1 LTLDMISKGQEVVI
15 KSIKSKNARVYALR
29 FGINEGSKVK
39 CVAKINNG
47 PIILR
52 KNHQEIA
59 IGNGLA
65 KQIEVE
71 TQK

>member
-1 LTLDMISKGQEVVI
+1 MTLDKVSKGQEVVI
-15 KSIKSKNARVYALR
+15 KNIKSKTARVYALR
-29 FGINEGSKVK
+29 FGISEGSKVK
-39 CVAKINNG
+39 CVTKINNG

-59 IGNGLA
+59 IGNSLA
-65 KQIEVE
+65 KQIEVD